1 VSVASAYAHSLSNA
15 GSSAVIEP
23 QQAAW
28 TKYPSSVSRN
38 DKEQEDSVSPD
49 AALPMDEGAD
59 EGEQLPDSP
68 QTGPVT
74 VFGRWADRV
83 AMALFLSLVIIG
95 TWNWVGPT
103 DVSKNLSDEDLA
115 TLEELKA
122 LRNIE
127 VGEELA
133 MTDTSPSR
141 WVMDYGFEPPEVD
154 GTWISSRKAKIV
166 FSSNDGG
173 AISAISLGFFPF
185 VADQVPSRALTIKTS
200 LGETEVLLTGGG
212 QAVSVPLDG
221 ESSQEVEI
229 NCDSI
234 DAPVDLGISPD
245 VRTLCT
251 KLLWVRADR

>member
-1 VSVASAYAHSLSNA
+1 MSRNSEHVSVLFVNHDAEHAEA
-15 GSSAVIEP
+15 GS
-23 QQAAW
+23 Q
-28 TKYPSSVSRN
+28 TKPPGF
-38 DKEQEDSVSPD
+38 SPD
-49 AALPMDEGAD
+49 LPAEAQDDDDGGATEAD
-59 EGEQLPDSP
+59 TSLEP
-68 QTGPVT
+68 TT
-74 VFGRWADRV
+74 VVGKWADRF
-83 AMALFLSLVIIG
+83 AIGLFLVLVIIG
-95 TWNWVGPT
+95 TWNWAGDT
-103 DVSKNLSDEDLA
+103 DFTINLSDEDLA
-115 TLEELKA
+115 TLEELRA
-122 LRNIE
+122 LRKIE

-133 MTDTSPSR
+133 MTDLSSAR
-141 WVMDYGFEPPEVD
+141 WIMDYGFEPPEGD

-166 FSSNDGG
+166 FSSSDGG
-173 AISAISLGFFPF
+173 EISTLSLGFYPF

-221 ESSQEVEI
+221 EASQEVEI

>member
-1 VSVASAYAHSLSNA
+1 MQVEERSAPAELSPEEVVGA
-15 GSSAVIEP
+15 G
-23 QQAAW
+23 
-28 TKYPSSVSRN
+28 
-38 DKEQEDSVSPD
+38 ED
-49 AALPMDEGAD
+49 GT
-59 EGEQLPDSP
+59 LPDSNEQSP
-68 QTGPVT
+68 LEPVT
-74 VFGRWADRV
+74 VVGKWADRAAV
-83 AMALFLSLVIIG
+83 TLFFVLVIIG
-95 TWNWVGPT
+95 TWNWVGET
-103 DVSKNLSDEDLA
+103 DFTINLSEEDLQ

-122 LRNIE
+122 LRNID
-127 VGEELA
+127 VNVELP
-133 MTDTSPSR
+133 MTDVSQSR
-141 WVMDYGFEPPEVD
+141 WIMDYGFEPPEAD

-166 FSSNDGG
+166 FSSNDGEG
-173 AISAISLGFFPF
+173 ISALALGFFPF

-234 DAPVDLGISPD
+234 DAPVDLGVSPD